1 MLGILNSP
9 QTYPHLFAPGAIG
22 RVTIA
27 NRIVQTPMGTA
38 LMDMGRVTEREVA
51 FQEERARNG
60 VGLIVIGAAMV
71 HPTSRFPARIL
82 VEAWDEE
89 GIDALRTRCEAV
101 QRHGTRIFGQLAH
114 LGRESPG
121 GQTDFAP
128 MGPSPVPHDRD
139 PGIPHE
145 MTRADIGNIVD
156 AFGRSAANFR
166 AAGFDGLEI
175 HGAHGYL
182 VAQFLSPAANR
193 RTDAYG
199 GTLENRVRLL
209 VEIVEAIRSRCGGDY
224 PIGVRLTGD
233 DYIDG

>member
-1 MLGILNSP
+1 MLLILNSN
-9 QTYPHLFAPGAIG
+9 QIYPHLFEPGTIASL
-22 RVTIA
+22 TIA

-38 LMDMGRVTEREVA
+38 LMDMGRVTEREIA

-89 GIDALRTRCEAV
+89 GVDALRRRCAAV

-128 MGPSPVPHDRD
+128 MGPSPVPHERD
-139 PGIPHE
+139 PWIPD
-145 MTRADIGNIVD
+145 RKSV
-156 AFGRSAANFR
+156 
-166 AAGFDGLEI
+166 
-175 HGAHGYL
+175 
-182 VAQFLSPAANR
+182 V
-193 RTDAYG
+193 
-199 GTLENRVRLL
+199 
-209 VEIVEAIRSRCGGDY
+209 
-224 PIGVRLTGD
+224 
-233 DYIDG
+233 

>member
-89 GIDALRTRCEAV
+89 GIDALRRRCVAL
-101 QRHGTRIFGQLAH
+101 RACTGHPMRGMIFTIAH
-114 LGRESPG
+114 RVEDNELCRSTMITTAPNDLGAR
-121 GQTDFAP
+121 
-128 MGPSPVPHDRD
+128 
-139 PGIPHE
+139 
-145 MTRADIGNIVD
+145 
-156 AFGRSAANFR
+156 
-166 AAGFDGLEI
+166 
-175 HGAHGYL
+175 
-182 VAQFLSPAANR
+182 
-193 RTDAYG
+193 
-199 GTLENRVRLL
+199 
-209 VEIVEAIRSRCGGDY
+209 
-224 PIGVRLTGD
+224 
-233 DYIDG
+233 